1 MSTSGIGGNLRL
13 NGSSPT
19 QLNLSHLRCLLYL
32 NNQGIIQS
40 SIGNTLGLLGEE
52 YVEGYHL
59 FDFLKVTEDGEQN
72 AISRHLRESLTSP
85 HQFTAYPKKRPQ
97 GTIPLLV
104 TISYQGSDVFLTEV
118 KSATHET
125 LTHFSAQQSSIL
137 EKVATGKPLEA
148 VLLQLIKL
156 IESVLPDS
164 TGSILLLGPDKIH
177 ISHSFAPSMPTY
189 YNSALLG
196 QSIRPNFG
204 TCGTAMYSQ
213 KRIITED
220 LTKEP
225 AWQNYLQLVLPLGLK
240 ACWSTPIISAEHQV
254 LGTFGIYYRE
264 CRAPLE
270 FETAILDSASHMAAV
285 AIVHHLNQSKIQNTL
300 SYQTHLLDNFP
311 ALVWKTNHEGR
322 PEYFNRHWLRFT
334 GRTLEAELKEGW
346 LSSIHPADKDHV
358 LAQYIMAHESRRPF
372 EIRYRFLRFDGVY
385 RWLEDHGAPMTD
397 LDGKFSGYMGSCQD
411 ITESLQIEEE
421 AQEKNRQLHEMLQNV
436 RLIAVILNLEGKV
449 TFCNGYLLELTGWK
463 LEEVIGC
470 DWFEKFIPDG
480 EPIRSFFKKSIAK
493 HSIQPHYENDILTK
507 DGRRLNIAWNNTLLR
522 DPKGNPLGT
531 TSIGEDITEKRR
543 ALEAVKE
550 NQRVLSTL
558 LSNLV
563 GMAYRC
569 RVDEFWTMEF
579 VSEGCRTLTGYSP
592 EELLSNKR
600 ISYEAITHPDDRER
614 VRREIYESLDCGK
627 QFDLEYR
634 IITAQGIERWVWER
648 GVGIASADGKTMVL
662 EGFIADITQKRRYEE
677 ELHRIQMA
685 VENATDCIGI
695 TEPTGKALFHNR
707 AFREKIGLSINDV
720 NEHGGPKSIFASRE
734 KHDEIHSALL
744 NGQVWSGDVQIINS
758 EQNVCDY
765 HLRANPIVDA
775 NGKILA
781 LMGVFTDQS
790 ERIRAQRLISEQA
803 ALLDSA
809 QDAII
814 IRDLDSV
821 ITYWNRGAT
830 HLYGWTK
837 EEAIGRSAMELLY
850 RGDAVYLKTIQIL
863 LKEGEWSGEMHH
875 HTKSGREVTV
885 ESRWT
890 LFRDDRDQPRSILTI
905 NTDVTEKK
913 RLEAQF
919 LRAQRMESIGTLA
932 GGIAHDL
939 NNVLAPIVMSI
950 DLLKP
955 SAQSEY
961 EREILEQIDASAKR
975 GADLVKQVLSFA
987 RGVGGRRIG
996 INVDKLLKDV
1006 VKIAKE
1012 TFPRSIEIKYQST
1025 NDVSTITGDPT
1036 QLNQVLLNLCVNA
1049 RDALPHGGTITI
1061 ISQNAAISETTAEKI
1076 QGRSGNYVQITVA
1089 DNGIGIPEE
1098 IQGRIFEP
1106 FFTTK
1111 EIGKGTGLGLS
1122 TVMAIVRSHGGFIL
1136 VESQIGKG
1144 ASFHVYLPCSE
1155 AKEQE
1160 TSIEAKTEVP
1170 RGSGELILIVE
1181 DEPPVRNLLKAILEG
1196 HGYKVVSAE
1205 NGAKGLSTYS
1215 QYSQEIKAVITDMMM
1230 PVMDG
1235 TALIQSLRKVTPDL
1249 PIIAISGLYE
1259 TLSVEKATVAGANRY
1274 VPKPFTVESILHSL
1288 DSILKSA

>member
-32 NNQGIIQS
+32 NNHGIIQS
-40 SIGNTLGLLGEE
+40 ASGNTLALLGEE
-52 YVEGYHL
+52 SVEGHHL
-59 FDFLKVTEDGEQN
+59 LDFLKSTDDREQDSF
-72 AISRHLRESLTSP
+72 AHHLRESLASP
-85 HQFTAYPKKRPQ
+85 HQFSSHPKKRIK
-97 GTIPLLV
+97 GAIPLLV
-104 TISYQGSDVFLTEV
+104 TITYQGNDVFLTEV

-137 EKVATGKPLEA
+137 EMVATGKPLEA

-311 ALVWKTNHEGR
+311 ALVWKTNQEGH

-411 ITESLQIEEE
+411 ITESLLIEEE

-470 DWFEKFIPDG
+470 DWFEKFVPEGDT
-480 EPIRSFFKKSIAK
+480 IRSFFHKSIAK
-493 HSIQPHYENDILTK
+493 HSIQPHYENDIRTK
-507 DGRRLNIAWNNTLLR
+507 DGRKLTIAWNNTLLR

-543 ALEAVKE
+543 ALETVRE

-579 VSEGCRTLTGYSP
+579 VSEGCRALTGYSP
-592 EELLSNKR
+592 DELLSNKR
-600 ISYEAITHPDDRER
+600 ISFEAITHPDDRER

-648 GVGIASADGKTMVL
+648 GVGIESADGKAMTL

-720 NEHGGPKSIFASRE
+720 NEHGGPKSIFASTE
-734 KHDEIHSALL
+734 MHDEIHSTLL
-744 NGQVWSGDVQIINS
+744 KGQTWSGDVQIINS
-758 EQNVCDY
+758 ENKVCDY

-775 NGKILA
+775 SGKVLA

-890 LFRDDRDQPRSILTI
+890 LFRDDRGQPRSILTI
-905 NTDVTEKK
+905 NTDITEKK

-939 NNVLAPIVMSI
+939 NNVLAPIIMSI

-955 SAQSEY
+955 AAQSEY
-961 EREILEQIDASAKR
+961 EKEILEQIDTSARR

-987 RGVGGRRIG
+987 RGVGGRRVS
-996 INVDKLLKDV
+996 INVDKLLKEV
-1006 VKIAKE
+1006 VKITKE
-1012 TFPRSIEIKYQST
+1012 TFPRSIEIKYTSEQE
-1025 NDVSTITGDPT
+1025 NAVITGDPT

-1049 RDALPHGGTITI
+1049 RDALPQGGHITI
-1061 ISQNAAISETTAEKI
+1061 SSQNATISETTAEKI
-1076 QGRSGNYVQITVA
+1076 SGRPGNYVQITVE
-1089 DNGIGIPEE
+1089 DDGIGIPEE
-1098 IQGRIFEP
+1098 IQGKIFEP

-1136 VESQIGKG
+1136 VESHIGKG
-1144 ASFHVYLPCSE
+1144 SGFHVYLPCSDTNE
-1155 AKEQE
+1155 LE
-1160 TSIEAKTEVP
+1160 TSIEAKTAVP
-1170 RGSGELILIVE
+1170 RGAGELILIVE

-1215 QYSQEIKAVITDMMM
+1215 QHSQSIKAVITDMMM

-1235 TALIQSLRKVTPDL
+1235 AALIQSLRKIAPDL
-1249 PIIAISGLYE
+1249 PIIAVSGLYE
-1259 TLSVEKATVAGANRY
+1259 TLSVEKATVAGANHY
-1274 VPKPFTVESILHSL
+1274 LAKPFTVESILHCLS
-1288 DSILKSA
+1288 SVLKSA